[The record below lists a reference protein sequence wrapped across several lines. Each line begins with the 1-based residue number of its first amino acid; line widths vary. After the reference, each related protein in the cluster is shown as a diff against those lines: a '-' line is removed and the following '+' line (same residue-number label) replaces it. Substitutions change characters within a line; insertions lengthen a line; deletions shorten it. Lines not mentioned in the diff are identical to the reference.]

1 MMWLGLVNGKIDSR
15 VNISISNFFF
25 NLVFLYSDTD
35 LENAAT
41 DSLGI

>member
-1 MMWLGLVNGKIDSR
+1 MWLGLVNGKIDGR

-35 LENAAT
+35 LENAST
-41 DSLGI
+41 DSIGI